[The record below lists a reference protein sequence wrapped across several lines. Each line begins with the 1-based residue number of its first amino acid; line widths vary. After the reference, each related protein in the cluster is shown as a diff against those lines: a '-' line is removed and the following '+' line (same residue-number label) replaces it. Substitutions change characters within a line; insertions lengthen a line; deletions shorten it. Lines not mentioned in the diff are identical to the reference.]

1 MQFFCREKGKP
12 LAQIK
17 PLLGTENGIGA
28 SAGAVGFEAA
38 LIEDKAEEA
47 MILLHV

>member
-1 MQFFCREKGKP
+1 MELFCGEKRKP
-12 LAQIK
+12 LAEIK
-17 PLLGTENGIGA
+17 SLLGTEKGIGA
-28 SAGAVGFEAA
+28 SAGAVRLEAA